1 MSSAITERLREFL
14 QGRGQYVALS
24 APVAV
29 AACLLLAL
37 QIKEG
42 ALRIAAH
49 GRDRATTRALR
60 AISVPVALIFG
71 IALLGHFARFF
82 R

>member
-1 MSSAITERLREFL
+1 MTSAITERLREFL

-29 AACLLLAL
+29 AACLLLLL
-37 QIKEG
+37 QIQEG

-49 GRDRATTRALR
+49 GRDRITMRAMR
-60 AISVPVALIFG
+60 AVSLPLALIFAAAL
-71 IALLGHFARFF
+71 IAHFVRFF

>member
-14 QGRGQYVALS
+14 QGRGNDLALA

-29 AACLLLAL
+29 AACLLLVL
-37 QIKEG
+37 QIQEG

-49 GRDRATTRALR
+49 GRDRITARSVRALS
-60 AISVPVALIFG
+60 IPLALVFAM
-71 IALLGHFARFF
+71 ALFGHFVRYF

>member
-1 MSSAITERLREFL
+1 MSSAITESIREFL
-14 QGRGQYVALS
+14 QGRGQALALV

-37 QIKEG
+37 QIQEG

-49 GRDRATTRALR
+49 GRDRITTRAIR
-60 AISVPVALIFG
+60 AISLPIWLVCAV
-71 IALLGHFARFF
+71 ALLGHFVRFF
-82 R
+82 Q